1 MPRFK
6 LLVAYVF
13 GVAALA
19 AGLARAEYDSGG
31 APANASQVQAN
42 RPQPPKQI
50 EWVDLGKL
58 VFAQD
63 GIIIRVQPAVFV
75 PSRLKPAPA
84 KKPLPKPPANPRTA
98 VPY

>member
-1 MPRFK
+1 MLRFSFI
-6 LLVAYVF
+6 LACVL
-13 GVAALA
+13 GLA
-19 AGLARAEYDSGG
+19 AVTAGSARAEYDSGG
-31 APANASQVQAN
+31 APANASQMQAN

>member
-84 KKPLPKPPANPRTA
+84 KKPLSPANPRTA